1 MIMTKQGLLLRIDAI
16 TQQLE
21 DLFKEVANNKM
32 FNEQEWIDFENYL
45 NDKSN
50 IDFNELQ
57 KHINQTSY

>member
-32 FNEQEWIDFENYL
+32 FNKQEWIDFENYL

>member
-1 MIMTKQGLLLRIDAI
+1 MNKQGLLSRINAI
-16 TQQLE
+16 KEQLE
-21 DLFKEVANNKM
+21 DLFKDVANNKM

-57 KHINQTSY
+57 KHIN

>member
-1 MIMTKQGLLLRIDAI
+1 MTKQGLISRINAI
-16 TQQLE
+16 KEQLN

-57 KHINQTSY
+57 KHINQTT

>member
-1 MIMTKQGLLLRIDAI
+1 
-16 TQQLE
+16 
-21 DLFKEVANNKM
+21 M

-57 KHINQTSY
+57 KHIN

>member
-1 MIMTKQGLLLRIDAI
+1 MTKQGLISRMNAI
-16 TQQLE
+16 KEQLD

-57 KHINQTSY
+57 KRINQTS

>member
-57 KHINQTSY
+57 KHINQTT

>member
-1 MIMTKQGLLLRIDAI
+1 MIMTKQGLLSRINAI
-16 TQQLE
+16 TVQLE
-21 DLFKEVANNKM
+21 DLFKDVANNEM

-57 KHINQTSY
+57 KHINQTT

>member
-1 MIMTKQGLLLRIDAI
+1 MTKQGLISRMNAI
-16 TQQLE
+16 KEQLD

-57 KHINQTSY
+57 KHINQTT

>member
-1 MIMTKQGLLLRIDAI
+1 MIMTKQGLLSRIDSI

-21 DLFKEVANNKM
+21 DLFKEVANNEM

-57 KHINQTSY
+57 KRINQTTY